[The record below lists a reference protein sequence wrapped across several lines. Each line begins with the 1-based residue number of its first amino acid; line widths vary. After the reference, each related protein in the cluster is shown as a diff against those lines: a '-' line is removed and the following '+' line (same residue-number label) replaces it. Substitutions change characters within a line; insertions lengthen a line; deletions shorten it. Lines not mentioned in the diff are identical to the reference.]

1 MIRDPNPNV
10 FGGAL
15 LVRMNT
21 LVNETSEIPSGGA
34 LTTGADM
41 FRFAEMLRRGGQ
53 LDGACIL
60 FPATIRLATS
70 NHTGERPNN
79 LMVMTRELEG
89 MDEYPAYL
97 GLGFIL
103 RGHGIFLTPLGTLSS
118 PGTFGALGIGS
129 MVFWVDP
136 ERDLSFVCLTSGLLG
151 QFNNY
156 HRFQRLSDLAQS
168 AGVCVQ

>member
-1 MIRDPNPNV
+1 MIPNPNV

-60 FPATIRLATS
+60 SPATIRLATS

-103 RGHGIFLTPLGTLSS
+103 RGHGISSDPTRNALIARDIRSSRYWIDGFLGRPRARSQLCVPYLGVTW
-118 PGTFGALGIGS
+118 P
-129 MVFWVDP
+129 V
-136 ERDLSFVCLTSGLLG
+136 
-151 QFNNY
+151 
-156 HRFQRLSDLAQS
+156 
-168 AGVCVQ
+168 